1 MRQAGPVRPART
13 QAPAPSGWV
22 SAQVVGR
29 VAAARD
35 AVTLWFATPGTHRAP
50 AAYRPGQFI
59 TLALPTTRGLIYR
72 SYSLCGEGRADAP
85 WEITIKRQE
94 GGVASNYL
102 YATAQPGMIFQ
113 ASAPLGAF
121 TLPPRL
127 IPNST
132 LIFVATGSGITPIM
146 GMLRALS
153 RVAPSLHLHV
163 QLHYAYRTTGE
174 AIYGQALAALDP
186 QRRWLSQWHY
196 QSSRGTRLTPE
207 RVIAAAGPAVR
218 AAEWYVCGSEQL
230 KRSLEAHLQRAGV
243 PAAQFHSESFGD
255 MRRQSMASIP
265 LSSLSGP
272 APRIRLA
279 ETGAVLTA
287 APQETLLETL
297 ERGGY
302 RPPFSCRTGSCGTC
316 RMRLL
321 AGQVQR
327 GGESGLTPA
336 QRAAGEVLSCVARP
350 IGDVTIAGAGRQV
363 AQPSP
368 VAAAAGRVHAS
379 SAVYRPARTAMR
391 LALSAA
397 AIALFIGAL
406 TLTDYKP
413 THTASASP
421 ITTPS
426 SGFPG
431 DDGNGDGNSSQP
443 TATPSGSGGI
453 NLFPGQNNPSTGTGV
468 S

>member
-1 MRQAGPVRPART
+1 M
-13 QAPAPSGWV
+13 
-22 SAQVVGR
+22 
-29 VAAARD
+29 
-35 AVTLWFATPGTHRAP
+35 TLWFAAPGTHHAP

-59 TLALPTTRGLIYR
+59 TLALPTTRGLVYR
-72 SYSLCGEGRADAP
+72 SYSLCGEGRTNAP
-85 WEITIKRQE
+85 WEITVKRQE

-113 ASAPLGAF
+113 ASPPLGAF
-121 TLPPRL
+121 TLPARV

-146 GMLRALS
+146 GMLRALA

-163 QLHYAYRTTGE
+163 QLHYAYRSTSE

-186 QRRWLSQWHY
+186 QRQWLSQWHY

-207 RVIAAAGPAVR
+207 RVIAAAGPAAR
-218 AAEWYVCGSEQL
+218 AAEWYICGSEQL
-230 KRSLEAHLQRAGV
+230 KRALETHLQRAGV
-243 PAAQFHSESFGD
+243 PSAQFHSESFGD
-255 MRRQSMASIP
+255 MRRQSLASIP

-279 ETGAVLTA
+279 ETGAVLVA
-287 APQETLLETL
+287 APQETLLDTL
-297 ERGGY
+297 ERSGY
-302 RPPFSCRTGSCGTC
+302 RPLFNCRTGSCGTC
-316 RMRLL
+316 HMRLL
-321 AGQVQR
+321 AGRVHP
-327 GGESGLTPA
+327 GSDSGLTSA

-350 IGDVTIAGAGRQV
+350 LGDVTLAGAGRQV

-368 VAAAAGRVHAS
+368 VAAVAGRVHAN

-391 LALSAA
+391 LALSAG
-397 AIALFIGAL
+397 AIALFIGAW

-413 THTASASP
+413 IHTASAAPATS
-421 ITTPS
+421 PS

-431 DDGNGDGNSSQP
+431 NSDQP

-453 NLFPGQNNPSTGTGV
+453 TIFPSQNNPNTNTGV